1 MVFGLVSEKKRIIVL
16 GSNGTIGSNLLLKL
30 KRAGHEA
37 VSVSRL
43 QTNSDFEHHQSDF
56 LTEEKFEY
64 LYENIDYAFITF
76 ASLPNEKEYRNTNN
90 SKFLNVD
97 VTLKVISILAN
108 LGIKVGYFSSAA
120 VFDGK
125 ARYNKHEALV
135 NPTTIYGE
143 QKVLVERYLT
153 DNVDNYDI
161 FRTGKVIGNLR
172 AVNSWHQDYMNQK
185 RSTVHQNQYISPITV
200 DFLVDSITVN
210 FLQNEEK
217 ISQLSALDE
226 ISYLDVFNLFSAE
239 LERRGFGPLPE
250 PILKT
255 EFEGFESLASSGM
268 FKNVINSPSERVI
281 SKYLKEF
288 EANKQ

>member
-1 MVFGLVSEKKRIIVL
+1 MVFVLVSGKKRVIVL

-30 KRAGHEA
+30 KLAGHEA

-43 QTNSDFEHHQSDF
+43 QTNSGFEHFKSDF

-64 LYENIDYAFITF
+64 LSENVDYAFITF
-76 ASLPNEKEYRNTNN
+76 ATLPNEKGYLNTNSSN
-90 SKFLNVD
+90 ILNVD
-97 VTLKVISILAN
+97 VTLRIIAILAN

-125 ARYNKHEALV
+125 TKYIKHESLV
-135 NPTTIYGE
+135 KPTTIYGE
-143 QKVLVERYLT
+143 QKVLVERYLA
-153 DNVDNYDI
+153 DHVDKYDV
-161 FRTGKVIGNLR
+161 FRTGKVIGDLR
-172 AVNSWHQDYMNQK
+172 AVNSWYHDLVSQ
-185 RSTVHQNQYISPITV
+185 RTSTVHQNRYISPITV
-200 DFLVDSITVN
+200 EFLVDSIMEN

-226 ISYLDVFNLFSAE
+226 ISYFDVFNLFSAE
-239 LERRGFGPLPE
+239 LERRGFGPLSN

-255 EFEGFESLASSGM
+255 EIEGFESLASSGM
-268 FKNVINSPSERVI
+268 FKNVINSSSERVI

-288 EANKQ
+288 QANKQ